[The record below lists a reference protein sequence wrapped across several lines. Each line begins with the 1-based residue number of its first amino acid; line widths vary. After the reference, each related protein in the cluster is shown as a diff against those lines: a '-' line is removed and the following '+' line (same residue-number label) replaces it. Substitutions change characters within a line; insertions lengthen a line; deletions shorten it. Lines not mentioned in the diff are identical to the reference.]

1 MTEHGQSVRPPQ
13 KLTPQALSA
22 IRRELG
28 ESKARFGFT
37 LKRII
42 SPRALR
48 GFSRQYIHRL
58 EAGDPKTP
66 ITPAIARAALVLA
79 AMLDGQDE
87 VQARARKV
95 EVLAVNDIEGAV
107 VRGEKKSCALAGCRV
122 WFVGHPQ
129 QRYHALTC
137 KREAARRRRV
147 AERQNGRPNRS

>member
-37 LKRII
+37 LKRVLY
-42 SPRALR
+42 PRADR
-48 GFSRQYIHRL
+48 GFSKEYIRRL
-58 EAGDPKTP
+58 EAGLDR
-66 ITPAIARAALVLA
+66 ITPQIAHAALVLA

-87 VQARARKV
+87 VQTRAQEVK
-95 EVLAVNDIEGAV
+95 VLAINDISGAV
-107 VRGEKKSCALAGCRV
+107 VLGEKKSCALAGCRV

-129 QRYHALTC
+129 QRYHAPTC
-137 KREAARRRRV
+137 KRE
-147 AERQNGRPNRS
+147 